1 MRYAVMHPRTSNNSD
16 LGEVTH
22 LMRSPPNLLLIFE
35 RYIDILIIDIINS
48 FTSHILISNI
58 YCTYSTKA
66 YQQERIT
73 ARLSSAPPLEVDF
86 FKDNDGGKR
95 EEIEVV
101 IVVIVVIIVII
112 VKGE

>member
-22 LMRSPPNLLLIFE
+22 LIRSPPNLLLIFE
-35 RYIDILIIDIINS
+35 RYIDNDSDLINS

-86 FKDNDGGKR
+86 FKDNNGEKR
-95 EEIEVV
+95 EEEIEVV
-101 IVVIVVIIVII
+101 IVVIVVIIV
-112 VKGE
+112 EWE